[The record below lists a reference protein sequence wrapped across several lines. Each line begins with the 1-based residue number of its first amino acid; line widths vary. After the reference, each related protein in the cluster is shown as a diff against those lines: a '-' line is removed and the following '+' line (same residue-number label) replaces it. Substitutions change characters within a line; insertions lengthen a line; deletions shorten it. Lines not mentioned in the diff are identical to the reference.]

1 MGTSYDTIY
10 DNVLPKFRSWE
21 IPLMTED
28 EVRECLHDY
37 LAPAIARF
45 HVCRKDLSD
54 RSDEEGAFNVTLS
67 NIEVEILGN
76 YLLLEYLDSTYIRVP
91 TLLKSSLSS
100 TDFNSFS
107 SANMLDKLM
116 AMHKTYL
123 AENES
128 LLARYAWL
136 TYRESGLSLGS
147 GYDRGEASDE
157 DVEYV
162 EAVSS
167 RQ

>member
-1 MGTSYDTIY
+1 MGTTYEQIY

-21 IPLMTED
+21 IPLMSED
-28 EVRECLHDY
+28 EVKECLHDY

-45 HVCRKDLSD
+45 HVCRKDLSKRD
-54 RSDEEGAFNVTLS
+54 DETGSFEEELS
-67 NIEVEILGN
+67 NVEIEILGN
-76 YLLLEYLDSTYIRVP
+76 YLLLEYLDSTYIRTP

-123 AENES
+123 WENES
-128 LLARYAWL
+128 LLSRYAWM
-136 TYRESGLSLGS
+136 TYKESGISFS
-147 GYDRGEASDE
+147 DGYDKKDDE
-157 DVEYV
+157 
-162 EAVSS
+162 SS
-167 RQ
+167 V

>member
-1 MGTSYDTIY
+1 MGTSYERIY

-21 IPLMTED
+21 IPLMSEN
-28 EVRECLHDY
+28 EVKECLHDY
-37 LAPAIARF
+37 LVPAIVRF
-45 HVCRKDLSD
+45 HVCRKDLND
-54 RSDEEGAFNVTLS
+54 RNDDLGEFNVVLS
-67 NIEVEILGN
+67 DVEIEILSN
-76 YLLLEYLDSTYIRVP
+76 YLLLEYLDSTYIKTP

-107 SANMLDKLM
+107 SANMLDKLI

-136 TYRESGLSLGS
+136 TFKDSGISFNE
-147 GYDRGEASDE
+147 GYDKKNDGTVSD
-157 DVEYV
+157 
-162 EAVSS
+162 
-167 RQ
+167 

>member
-1 MGTSYDTIY
+1 MGTSYERIY

-21 IPLMTED
+21 IPLMSED
-28 EVRECLHDY
+28 EVKECLHDY
-37 LAPAIARF
+37 LVPAIVRF
-45 HVCRKDLSD
+45 HVCRKDLND
-54 RSDEEGAFNVTLS
+54 RDDDSESFNVDLS
-67 NIEVEILGN
+67 DVEIEILSN
-76 YLLLEYLDSTYIRVP
+76 YLLLEYLDATYIKTP

-136 TYRESGLSLGS
+136 TFKDSGVSFNE
-147 GYDRGEASDE
+147 GYDKKDDDAISN
-157 DVEYV
+157 
-162 EAVSS
+162 
-167 RQ
+167 

>member
-1 MGTSYDTIY
+1 MGTSYERIY

-21 IPLMTED
+21 IPLMSED
-28 EVRECLHDY
+28 EVKECLHDY
-37 LAPAIARF
+37 LVPAIVRF
-45 HVCRKDLSD
+45 HVCRKDLND
-54 RSDEEGAFNVTLS
+54 RDDDSESFNVDLS
-67 NIEVEILGN
+67 DVEVEILSN
-76 YLLLEYLDSTYIRVP
+76 YLLLEYLDATYIKTP

-136 TYRESGLSLGS
+136 TFKDSGVSFNE
-147 GYDRGEASDE
+147 GYDKKDDDTISN
-157 DVEYV
+157 
-162 EAVSS
+162 
-167 RQ
+167 

>member
-1 MGTSYDTIY
+1 MGTSYDRIY

-21 IPLMTED
+21 IPLMSED

-37 LAPAIARF
+37 LVPAITRF

-54 RSDEEGAFNVTLS
+54 RDDEAGGFNVELS
-67 NIEVEILGN
+67 DVEIEILGN
-76 YLLLEYLDSTYIRVP
+76 YLLLEYLDSTYIRTP

-123 AENES
+123 SENES
-128 LLARYAWL
+128 LLSRYAL
-136 TYRESGLSLGS
+136 LSYKDSGISFS
-147 GYDRGEASDE
+147 DGYDKKDSES
-157 DVEYV
+157 VVKEY
-162 EAVSS
+162 
-167 RQ
+167 